1 MAIFGNN
8 PQTKDLQH
16 QAELGNANTHLAKG
30 AIFKGD
36 LETYGTIRLEGKI
49 IGNLIAKSKV
59 SMGETALVEGNILA
73 QNAEIAGEVNGK
85 VEIVD
90 ILTLKS
96 TANIN
101 GNITCNKLIIES
113 GAVFN
118 GKCQMG
124 NFVKEI
130 VIGELTKSNGSMNKV
145 ADKNLKKTTENP
157 SPSVETNE

>member
-8 PQTKDLQH
+8 PTTKDVQYN
-16 QAELGNANTHLAKG
+16 AELGNANTHLAKG

-36 LETYGTIRLEGKI
+36 LETYGTIRLEGRI
-49 IGNLIAKSKV
+49 IGNVIAKSKV
-59 SMGETALVEGNILA
+59 SIGETAVVEGNILA

-130 VIGELTKSNGSMNKV
+130 VIGELTKTTNTSNKIP
-145 ADKNLKKTTENP
+145 KNTAEKANP
-157 SPSVETNE
+157 SLDTHE